1 MTSCLGI
8 FIEPNIIKYAKIS
21 KDHDN
26 LRVESFGIKFYDKI
40 GEAINQIISDTYSFK
55 TPISINLSE
64 ESYQYFNMFTLL
76 NKADLRKAIQTEFEE
91 FCSEKG
97 INRNTLETR
106 YILVNNI
113 DDKEKIKVI
122 HIATNKTSMI
132 NQEQPLAEYRVSTIS
147 PISVSISNIAN
158 LKQKENV
165 LIVNME
171 NQTTITT
178 ITDQKIY
185 QIDKLENGASEALEE
200 IRLKENSY
208 SKAYEICK
216 NSTIYTMEGQEL
228 QEETNEYLD
237 NIMPTLYKIAT
248 AVKEIVSSSLMKIDK
263 VYLTG
268 TLSVVN
274 NIDLYFQEVLGTEKC
289 EILKPFFI
297 KDSLKVN
304 MKDYIEVNSA
314 IALALQGLEYGIK
327 EVNFKKQ
334 TFKDSLSGMFSG
346 MKTEGKGENDKPS
359 GPKVLTNFNMSLK
372 GKFDATER
380 WMLRTIGGILIL
392 TVVYIALAMFISNAI
407 DTKNEQIA
415 DVKLDTQKKIA
426 EVSADIQNVNAK
438 TNEYQRLS
446 DNLKNISNQ
455 VSENSKNKN
464 NIPNLLSE
472 IMYAIPK
479 GVQITAI
486 ENTSGKHIIIQAQ
499 SEKYEQLGYFKAI
512 LRTKGILTPDTI
524 TSSPGEKSENLVK
537 ATIEG
542 DMP

>member
-55 TPISINLSE
+55 TPISINLLE

-346 MKTEGKGENDKPS
+346 MKTEGKGENGKTS

>member
-274 NIDLYFQEVLGTEKC
+274 NIDLIF
-289 EILKPFFI
+289 
-297 KDSLKVN
+297 
-304 MKDYIEVNSA
+304 
-314 IALALQGLEYGIK
+314 
-327 EVNFKKQ
+327 FKK
-334 TFKDSLSGMFSG
+334 FL
-346 MKTEGKGENDKPS
+346 
-359 GPKVLTNFNMSLK
+359 
-372 GKFDATER
+372 
-380 WMLRTIGGILIL
+380 
-392 TVVYIALAMFISNAI
+392 
-407 DTKNEQIA
+407 EQ
-415 DVKLDTQKKIA
+415 K
-426 EVSADIQNVNAK
+426 NVNIK
-438 TNEYQRLS
+438 TIFY
-446 DNLKNISNQ
+446 KMT
-455 VSENSKNKN
+455 V
-464 NIPNLLSE
+464 
-472 IMYAIPK
+472 
-479 GVQITAI
+479 
-486 ENTSGKHIIIQAQ
+486 
-499 SEKYEQLGYFKAI
+499 
-512 LRTKGILTPDTI
+512 
-524 TSSPGEKSENLVK
+524 
-537 ATIEG
+537 
-542 DMP
+542 